1 MKKKTIGI
9 LGSTGSIGCQTLSLL
24 KDNKNYQIIFLSC
37 NRNIKKLFHQV
48 KIFKPKHIYIIDKK
62 SYNKFK
68 AKNKFRNLKI
78 YNDLY
83 KLKRSIKNKL
93 DYTVSAFSG
102 NQGFDSTFEVSE
114 ISRNLLIANKEAI
127 ILGNN
132 ILKKKLKKNK
142 CNLIPIDS
150 EHYSIFKFI
159 KDNKIIIK
167 NIHKIFITASGGPFY
182 NKKINFK
189 NVTIKNALRHPNW
202 KMGKKISIDSATL
215 ANKILEYF
223 EAIILF
229 SFKPDNIIIR
239 IQPSSKIHSI
249 VLMKSGFYY
258 LIAHNNDMKIPISS
272 ALNLNSIFKNSD
284 KIVFEKQKLSFYKPN
299 SKQFKLIRIAKKVAN
314 LGHSAMIMF
323 SVINERLVYKFLQ
336 KEITFDK
343 ISSILLYLFSNKKFI
358 SLCKTYIRS
367 KKDIYNIV
375 KIAEQYRLD

>member
-1 MKKKTIGI
+1 MKKKTVGI

-24 KDNKNYQIIFLSC
+24 KNNKKYQIVFLSC
-37 NRNIKKLFHQV
+37 NQNTKKLSAQI
-48 KIFKPKHIYIIDKK
+48 KIFKPKYIYIINKK
-62 SYNKFK
+62 SFNKFK
-68 AKNKFRNLKI
+68 AANKFRNLKI
-78 YNDLY
+78 YNNLY
-83 KLKRSIKNKL
+83 KLKSVIKNKI
-93 DYTVSAFSG
+93 DQTVSAFSG
-102 NQGFDSTFEVSE
+102 NQGFESTFEISE

-127 ILGNN
+127 ILGNK

-150 EHYSIFKFI
+150 EHYSIFKLI
-159 KDNKIIIK
+159 EDNKIITK

-182 NKKINFK
+182 NKKINLK
-189 NVTIKNALRHPNW
+189 NITIKNALRHPNW

-229 SFKPDNIIIR
+229 SFKPDNIVIR
-239 IQPSSKIHSI
+239 LQPSSKIHSI

-272 ALNLNSIFKNSD
+272 ALNLKLNFKNSD
-284 KIVFEKQKLSFYKPN
+284 KIIFEKQKLSFHKP
-299 SKQFKLIRIAKKVAN
+299 SIKQFKLIKIAKKVAN

-343 ISSILLYLFSNKKFI
+343 ISSILLHLFNNKKFI
-358 SLCKTYIRS
+358 SLCKTYIKS
-367 KKDIYNIV
+367 KKDIYKVV
-375 KIAEQYRLD
+375 KIAEQYKLD